1 MGDATRAIFP
11 QGTVSWKKS
20 NDSVALDTKRLLK
33 DQPQLLDQYSLT
45 KSGSRRF
52 LIND

>member
-1 MGDATRAIFP
+1 
-11 QGTVSWKKS
+11 VSWKKS